1 MCPTI
6 LGRLETRVAILTGPA
21 ILGLILSLITGNPGW
36 IVTIG
41 VLLLLGVVLDT
52 LLYPWIIRWQPPWLT
67 GVLGVAEFIL
77 LVILLMALDVP
88 LGMWAAV
95 IFYWVSWVIAVLTR
109 IVVLP
114 LISLSWIENG
124 GEFRVVGWS
133 IPPERE
139 PLPVIAIPEP
149 ERPGVLVRQFSAVHQ
164 VPDEIR
170 SLPSP
175 SGVHRVPSG
184 PPPPQA

>member
-95 IFYWVSWVIAVLTR
+95 IFYWV
-109 IVVLP
+109 
-114 LISLSWIENG
+114 
-124 GEFRVVGWS
+124 
-133 IPPERE
+133 
-139 PLPVIAIPEP
+139 
-149 ERPGVLVRQFSAVHQ
+149 
-164 VPDEIR
+164 
-170 SLPSP
+170 
-175 SGVHRVPSG
+175 
-184 PPPPQA
+184 